1 MEDIAKTIDIKFKLW
16 TVKKRNYEAML
27 DCGKEREYTGRIKDI
42 SKHFR
47 GNIRSVDQG
56 YRA

>member
-1 MEDIAKTIDIKFKLW
+1 MKFKLW

-27 DCGKEREYTGRIKDI
+27 ECGKEREYTGRIKDI

-47 GNIRSVDQG
+47 GNIRSADQG